1 MLQLALVAAY
11 FVCFVV
17 LCLFG
22 LHRAHLVLAAYRHRR
37 RIREMARAVE
47 VPEAELPFVT
57 IQLPMFNEATVAA
70 RLIEATGRMDYPRDR
85 FEIQVLDDSNDET
98 QGIAESAVQALRQR
112 GVDAHYVRRPD
123 RIGYKAGALDYG
135 LRTARGEL
143 IAIFD
148 ADFVP
153 QSSFLRSVVGGFRE
167 PRVAVVQTRW
177 DHLNRGL
184 NLLTGVQAL
193 MLDGHHMVENR
204 VRSAAGFLWNF
215 SGTGGVWR
223 RAAIDDAGGWQHDT
237 ITEDLD
243 LSYRAQLRG
252 WKFVYRAD
260 VLTPSE
266 LPEDMSAFRAQQYRW
281 AKGTVQTARK
291 TLGNVL
297 RSELSWAQKL
307 EALFHLTPHF
317 AYPLIVALSVLLLPT
332 VTFMPASSLEG
343 MLLVDFPITVATSG
357 SLALFYGLANVAQ
370 GRSLLAALFRLP
382 LLVALNA
389 GLAPNQSRA
398 VWAGLRGMAGE
409 FVRTPKKG
417 DRAGRY
423 WQAAQLPWV
432 EMALSAVSLTTVVA
446 ALQHGHYF
454 AGPFAG
460 LFAAGYGY
468 VAYLV
473 ISEQAA
479 RRRAERLS
487 VPAPATAEEQEGVSV
502 ARAA

>member
-1 MLQLALVAAY
+1 MVLALVAAY
-11 FVCFVV
+11 FLCFSV

-22 LHRAHLVLAAYRHRR
+22 LHRAHLVLTALRYRRAMR
-37 RIREMARAVE
+37 AMARTVE
-47 VPEAELPFVT
+47 SEDGELPFVT
-57 IQLPMFNEATVAA
+57 VQLPMFNEATVAA
-70 RLIEATGRMDYPRDR
+70 RLIEATGRLDYPRDR
-85 FEIQVLDDSNDET
+85 FEIQVLDDSTDET
-98 QGIAESAVQALRQR
+98 RAIAEAAVAELRRR
-112 GVDAHYVRRPD
+112 GVDAVYLRRPD
-123 RIGYKAGALDYG
+123 RVGYKAGALDFG
-135 LRTARGEL
+135 LRSARGEL
-143 IAIFD
+143 VAIFD

-153 QSSFLRSVVGGFRE
+153 QAGFLRAVVGNFRD

-177 DHLNRGL
+177 HHMNRDL
-184 NLLTGVQAL
+184 NLLTSVQAL

-204 VRSAAGFLWNF
+204 VRSAAGYLWNF

-252 WKFVYRAD
+252 WRFIYRGD

-291 TLGNVL
+291 TLRQIV
-297 RSELSWAQKL
+297 RSDLSIPQKL
-307 EALFHLTPHF
+307 EAFFHLTPHF
-317 AYPLIVALSVLLLPT
+317 AYPLIVGLTVLLLPT
-332 VTFMPASSLEG
+332 VTYMPASSWSD
-343 MLLVDFPITVATSG
+343 MVFVDLPITVATTG
-357 SLALFYGLANVAQ
+357 SLVLFYGLANVAQ
-370 GRSLLAALFRLP
+370 GRSILSALVRLP
-382 LLVALNA
+382 VLVALNA

-398 VWAGLRGMAGE
+398 VWAGLRSMAGE

-417 DRAGRY
+417 IQAGRY
-423 WQAAQLPWV
+423 RQAAELPWV
-432 EMALSAVSLTTVVA
+432 EMILSAVSLTTVVT

-454 AGPFAG
+454 AGPFAA

-473 ISEQAA
+473 IAEQAA
-479 RRRAERLS
+479 RRRAERAS
-487 VPAPATAEEQEGVSV
+487 IPAPEATESAEI